1 MPDLQSICKLLHFGL
16 QWKIAIYYLLSIT
29 CSPFLISIV
38 GEITLC
44 LGGKQ
49 NLLPKLKAENLDAHF
64 SHCLWE
70 VSTTTISLGYSVA
83 PALNFDAEKQGG
95 SGWWLSQQQHWV
107 SRTSSFWFFS
117 GILKCPEAM
126 TVEPDV
132 LSIQAATAIASH
144 SHQIPL
150 LLCKIFFSGLGH
162 FLSPW
167 SQPTCESSFP
177 AIQVILWTIQ
187 NPNLLVAAPDN
198 FWHLPLR

>member
-132 LSIQAATAIASH
+132 LSILLKLSCPPKCPQLDPLFILLTGSTLLKFIGQSIRRKKKHSVFQAWW
-144 SHQIPL
+144 
-150 LLCKIFFSGLGH
+150 SGG
-162 FLSPW
+162 
-167 SQPTCESSFP
+167 
-177 AIQVILWTIQ
+177 I
-187 NPNLLVAAPDN
+187 
-198 FWHLPLR
+198 